1 MPTAEQPADE
11 QLRTLL
17 RADPPPSILALPDHG
32 RAELARVI
40 AAARRRQAQELVD
53 SYDAAL
59 RHVPAPV
66 RRLVKKVLSG

>member
-1 MPTAEQPADE
+1 MPPADHSADE
-11 QLRTLL
+11 QLRALL
-17 RADPPPSILALPDHG
+17 RADPPPSVLALPEHG

-40 AAARRRQAQELVD
+40 RDARRRQAKELAA

>member
-1 MPTAEQPADE
+1 MPTAQEPADE
-11 QLRTLL
+11 KLRTLL
-17 RADPPPSILALPDHG
+17 GGDPPPAILALPEGG

-40 AAARRRQAQELVD
+40 ADARRRQAKELAA

-66 RRLVKKVLSG
+66 RRLVKKVLNG

>member
-1 MPTAEQPADE
+1 MSTAEKSAEE
-11 QLRTLL
+11 QLRAVL
-17 RADPPPSILALPDHG
+17 RTEPPPSILALPEQS

-40 AAARRRQAQELVD
+40 TDARRRQAKELAA

>member
-1 MPTAEQPADE
+1 VPTAEQPVDE
-11 QLRTLL
+11 QLRSLL
-17 RADPPPSILALPDHG
+17 RAEPPPSILALPERS

-40 AAARRRQAQELVD
+40 ADARRRQAAELVA

-66 RRLVKKVLSG
+66 RRLVKKVLGG

>member
-1 MPTAEQPADE
+1 MPTAEQSVDE
-11 QLRTLL
+11 QLRSLL
-17 RADPPPSILALPDHG
+17 RADPPPSILALPERS
-32 RAELARVI
+32 RADLARVI
-40 AAARRRQAQELVD
+40 ADARRRQAADVGA